1 MSNST
6 THVATKILIVD
17 DNPANL
23 DLLQDILRPAG
34 YQTFFAASGEKA
46 LEVAASVVPDLILL
60 DVMMPDM
67 DGFETCRRIK
77 LQDAL
82 RDIPLIFITAGT
94 DLKDLVRGFDAGSV
108 DYITK
113 PVKRPEVLTRV
124 ATHLQIRVLIKQ
136 QQEHLVA
143 LERAKRELQ
152 ELVELKDKFLSNLG
166 REVGQALRDLSAAS
180 EQLQKSAGLLGM
192 GADEINARIE
202 GMDRGAQ
209 RVLKLLETILEWPRM
224 QAGQKLDLLATRISD
239 VELATLLCSLN
250 DLRFLS
256 LADTRVTDAGLR
268 HLTRLH
274 ALQELH
280 LDDTEV
286 TDEGLKTLANL
297 PQLQILDLKRT
308 KISDAGLVHL
318 KPLQNLRGLYLTGT
332 AIGDGALE
340 HLRCFPKLDTLILW
354 DTAISDAGLRHLHGL
369 FSLRE
374 LILWN
379 TRVTEKGVAELR
391 SRLPGCDISK

>member
-1 MSNST
+1 
-6 THVATKILIVD
+6 
-17 DNPANL
+17 
-23 DLLQDILRPAG
+23 
-34 YQTFFAASGEKA
+34 
-46 LEVAASVVPDLILL
+46 
-60 DVMMPDM
+60 
-67 DGFETCRRIK
+67 
-77 LQDAL
+77 
-82 RDIPLIFITAGT
+82 
-94 DLKDLVRGFDAGSV
+94 
-108 DYITK
+108 
-113 PVKRPEVLTRV
+113 V

-143 LERAKRELQ
+143 LERAKKELQ
-152 ELVELKDKFLSNLG
+152 ELVDLKDKFLSNLG
-166 REVGQALRDLSAAS
+166 REVGQALRDLSSAS

-192 GADEINARIE
+192 GADEINSRIE

-239 VELATLLCSLN
+239 DELATLLRSLN

-308 KISDAGLVHL
+308 KITDAGLVHL

-374 LILWN
+374 IILWS

-391 SRLPGCDISK
+391 SRLPGCDVSK